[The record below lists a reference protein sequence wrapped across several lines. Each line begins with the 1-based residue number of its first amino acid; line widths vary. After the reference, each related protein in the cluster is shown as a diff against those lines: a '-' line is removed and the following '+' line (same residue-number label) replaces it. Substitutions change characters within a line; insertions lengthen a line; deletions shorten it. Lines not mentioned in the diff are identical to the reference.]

1 MTARLLAPPASPVD
15 ASAEPAF
22 TDPEGLRALLV
33 RLHHAG
39 PGAWRRNREAAALM
53 AFAADRY
60 AGLARKYGQ
69 QPGDAAVAAFEAMQN
84 ASARTAGD
92 PWAVVTVAVR
102 ITLIAEHRANGL
114 LTSTDRARRAR
125 YSVFHDAERF
135 SDRQVALAD
144 YHPALHAAGD
154 HDRHDGPGDGVWVV
168 EHTTRLLMLLG
179 WPPATTWTSVAYI
192 CARLADIGDRHA
204 AYETLRRDK
213 ALRAQLDV
221 PHEGWIGLLRITLG
235 HGSATGVLRH
245 GVLARLLA
253 GDTLAD
259 LLGDDELV
267 AAAVAARP
275 GRAGDE
281 RG

>member
-1 MTARLLAPPASPVD
+1 MTATLLPPA
-15 ASAEPAF
+15 AETATVTATGPAF
-22 TDPEGLRALLV
+22 ADGEGLRALLV
-33 RLHHAG
+33 RLHRAG
-39 PGAWRRNREAAALM
+39 PGAWRHDREAAALM

-60 AGLARKYGQ
+60 AGLARKYGLE
-69 QPGDAAVAAFEAMQN
+69 PGDAAVAAFEAMRN
-84 ASARTAGD
+84 DATRTAED

-125 YSVFHDAERF
+125 YSRFHDAERF

-154 HDRHDGPGDGVWVV
+154 HRDDGAGNGGWVV
-168 EHTTRLLMLLG
+168 EHTTRLLMWLG
-179 WPPATTWTSVAYI
+179 WPPATTWTAVAYI
-192 CARLADIGDRHA
+192 CGRLADIGDRHS

-213 ALRAQLDV
+213 AFRARLDV
-221 PHEGWIGLLRITLG
+221 PHERWIGLLRITLG
-235 HGSATGVLRH
+235 HASATGVLRH

-259 LLGDDELV
+259 LLDDDELV
-267 AAAVAARP
+267 AAAAARP
-275 GRAGDE
+275 GRAGDG